1 MLPVVKVSN
10 EVTAYLAGTTLNEY
24 LLEFK
29 CNKNHFKAKEN
40 SITPFVSGFIFGI
53 MYQRICFSKLPQETS
68 RNIYHQRCL
77 SLLMAA
83 KNQDE
88 NQIFPKHRYVSN
100 FDRGTL
106 YKLNKDIAPLFSVTE
121 AVLLS

>member
-1 MLPVVKVSN
+1 MKVSN

-24 LLEFK
+24 LQGLK

-40 SITPFVSGFIFGI
+40 SITALIRGVILGI
-53 MYQRICFSKLPQETS
+53 MYQRIWFSKLPQETF

-83 KNQDE
+83 KHQDE

-106 YKLNKDIAPLFSVTE
+106 YKINKETAPLFSVTE
-121 AVLLS
+121 ALLLS

>member
-24 LLEFK
+24 LQGLK
-29 CNKNHFKAKEN
+29 CNKNHFKANEN
-40 SITPFVSGFIFGI
+40 SITALIRGVIFGI
-53 MYQRICFSKLPQETS
+53 MYQRIWFSKLPQETF

-83 KNQDE
+83 KHQDE
-88 NQIFPKHRYVSN
+88 NQIFPKHRYVRN

>member
-24 LLEFK
+24 LQGLK

-40 SITPFVSGFIFGI
+40 SITALIRGVIFGI
-53 MYQRICFSKLPQETS
+53 MYQRIWFSKLPQETF
-68 RNIYHQRCL
+68 RNIYNQRCL

-83 KNQDE
+83 KHQDE

-106 YKLNKDIAPLFSVTE
+106 YKINKETAPLFSVAE
-121 AVLLS
+121 ALLLS

>member
-24 LLEFK
+24 LQGLK

-40 SITPFVSGFIFGI
+40 SITALIRGVIFGI
-53 MYQRICFSKLPQETS
+53 MYQRIWFSKLPQETFQ
-68 RNIYHQRCL
+68 NIYHQRCL

-83 KNQDE
+83 KHQDE

-106 YKLNKDIAPLFSVTE
+106 YKINKETAPLFSVTE
-121 AVLLS
+121 ALLLS